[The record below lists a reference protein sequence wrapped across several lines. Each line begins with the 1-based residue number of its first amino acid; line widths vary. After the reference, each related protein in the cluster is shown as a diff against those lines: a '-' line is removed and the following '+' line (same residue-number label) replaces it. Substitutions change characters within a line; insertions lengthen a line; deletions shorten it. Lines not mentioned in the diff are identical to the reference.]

1 MELNQV
7 AVQYGAERLQW
18 YRGNTA
24 VHMGSG
30 SREVRISTQG
40 LVLGMFV
47 SRLDKPWLDTPF
59 PLHGVTV
66 ESDEDIAKLRRICSH
81 AWVDPSRGKSPELR
95 YLAFEAPPAAKSE
108 AGEFERLRKTRWSIQ
123 TDFKAELPQAEQAHA
138 SLEASIAEVMRDLQ
152 DGKRLDLERLK
163 DGVEAMI
170 DSILRNPSAFVWLRE
185 MKHRDGYTYQ
195 HALGCAIWGA
205 SFGRHLG
212 LEREEL
218 RELAMGGLLSD
229 VGKSRLS
236 AELLVKPP
244 PLEPSEAQQ
253 VRDHVRLSL
262 EILGQHPGV
271 SAETLEIVATHHER
285 YDGSGYPHR
294 LSGSEIPIF
303 GRIIGLVDSY
313 DAMTSLRP
321 YATNRSPHDAVN
333 ELYQQRGKLFQT
345 ELVEQFIQNC
355 GIYPTGTLVE
365 LSNGQ
370 VAVITEVH
378 SLKRLRPRVMLLL
391 GSDKLPLGK
400 FREINLGE
408 VERDEQGVPLTIKR
422 GLPAGAYGL
431 DPVELFLV

>member
-1 MELNQV
+1 MD
-7 AVQYGAERLQW
+7 
-18 YRGNTA
+18 
-24 VHMGSG
+24 SG

-40 LVLGMFV
+40 LVRGMFV
-47 SRLDKPWLDTPF
+47 SRLDKPWLETPF
-59 PLHGVTV
+59 PLHGVAV
-66 ESDEDIAKLRRICSH
+66 ETDDDIAKLKRICSH
-81 AWVDPSRGKSPELR
+81 VWVDPLRGTSPDLR
-95 YLAFEAPPAAKSE
+95 FLAFETPPAASSE

-123 TDFKAELPQAEQAHA
+123 TDFKTELRHAEQVHA
-138 SLEASIAEVMRDLQ
+138 TLEESIAEVMRDLQ
-152 DGKRLDLERLK
+152 EGKRLDLERLK

-170 DSILRNPSAFVWLRE
+170 DSILRNPTAFVWLRE

-195 HALGCAIWGA
+195 HALGCAIWGG

-218 RELAMGGLLSD
+218 RVLALGGLLSD
-229 VGKSRLS
+229 VGKSRLP
-236 AELLVKPP
+236 AELLVKQE
-244 PLEPSEAQQ
+244 PLEPGEVQQ
-253 VRDHVRLSL
+253 VREHVRHSL
-262 EILGQHPGV
+262 EILGQHPGL
-271 SAETLEIVATHHER
+271 SHEILEVVATHHER
-285 YDGSGYPHR
+285 YDGSGYPHG
-294 LSGSEIPIF
+294 LGGNAIPIF

-313 DAMTSLRP
+313 DAMTSVRP

-391 GSDKLPLGK
+391 GPDKSPLAK
-400 FREINLGE
+400 FREVNLGE
-408 VERDEQGVPLTIKR
+408 VERDEQGEPLTIKR